1 MLSPVNALALS
12 ERVVPILNI
21 GAADLTLSYLP
32 LCHVAEKIFSLFL
45 PLTTGGIVHFG
56 ESIDT
61 IRADLREVS
70 PTIFL
75 GVPRIWEKMHA
86 SVTLKM
92 KDASWLKRTLFD
104 WAVKHG
110 ETVSLT
116 PLRSN
121 GPGGSRTLVSR

>member
-1 MLSPVNALALS
+1 ML
-12 ERVVPILNI
+12 
-21 GAADLTLSYLP
+21 LTW
-32 LCHVAEKIFSLFL
+32 LCLTCRSAIAKIFSLL

-61 IRADLREVS
+61 IRADLREVL
-70 PTIFL
+70 TIFL

-110 ETVSLT
+110 ETIDQRRLSGQMGLVDRVRWFLADFLVFRYS
-116 PLRSN
+116 
-121 GPGGSRTLVSR
+121 GKAWAATL